1 MEKERILNVPNLL
14 SGYRL
19 AAFPVT
25 LFLALRG
32 NERAFVVLICIS
44 LVTDVLDGLIARTF
58 HLETRFGAALD
69 NAADLGTYTV
79 ALYGLLRFRWQ
90 AVRPHAWLLFAF
102 IGALLFSYGVA
113 WIRFRKLPGLHL
125 HSGVIKAYLQ
135 GIFFFV
141 LFACGFVP
149 WLFFLAAGFGILAY
163 AEKTT
168 VLFLLDDIR
177 PRVRGLYWLLRDRRQ
192 TPQAD

>member
-1 MEKERILNVPNLL
+1 MAKERILNVPNLL

-25 LFLALRG
+25 LFLALSG
-32 NERAFVVLICIS
+32 HERAFVVLICIS

-69 NAADLGTYTV
+69 NAADLGTYAV

-102 IGALLFSYGVA
+102 VGALLFSYGVA
-113 WIRFRKLPGLHL
+113 WIRFRKFPGLHL
-125 HSGVIKAYLQ
+125 LSGVIKAYLQ

-141 LFACGFVP
+141 LFARGFVP
-149 WLFFLAAGFGILAY
+149 WLFYLAGGFGILAY

-168 VLFLLDDIR
+168 VLFLLDDIK
-177 PRVRGLYWLLRDRRQ
+177 PKVRGLYWLLRDRRRAV
-192 TPQAD
+192 QAD